1 MSNQGGGLGSV
12 VTPLV
17 LKIIGSVITIVWL
30 ISAVADAFI
39 PTYDPPET
47 IGLAFMAMLSAV
59 LGAAAV
65 KGQDKKD
72 PPPPPAPQSKGA
84 DDDSE

>member
-30 ISAVADAFI
+30 ISAVADAII

-65 KGQDKKD
+65 KGKDQD
-72 PPPPPAPQSKGA
+72 PPPPPPQPQKGP
-84 DDDSE
+84 DDDSQ